1 MNRPGSAE
9 GNWRWRVT
17 DEMLSGS
24 ALESLRALTLV
35 SARTEPVLAAAS

>member
-1 MNRPGSAE
+1 MNQPGSAR

-24 ALESLRALTLV
+24 ALDALRDLTRA
-35 SARTEPVLAAAS
+35 SARAEPAMAATS